1 MQSYEMGKKKPNQ
14 PTNKQNKTSLPA
26 LSCSFRSHLTLVT
39 DPDKCTEARAGRVL
53 VVDTIAVLGPCIF

>member
-1 MQSYEMGKKKPNQ
+1 MKWGEKTNQ
-14 PTNKQNKTSLPA
+14 PNKQTKQNKLTSTF
-26 LSCSFRSHLTLVT
+26 SFRSHLTLVT

>member
-1 MQSYEMGKKKPNQ
+1 MKWGKKTNQ
-14 PTNKQNKTSLPA
+14 PNKQTKQNKLTSTF
-26 LSCSFRSHLTLVT
+26 SFQSHLTLVT